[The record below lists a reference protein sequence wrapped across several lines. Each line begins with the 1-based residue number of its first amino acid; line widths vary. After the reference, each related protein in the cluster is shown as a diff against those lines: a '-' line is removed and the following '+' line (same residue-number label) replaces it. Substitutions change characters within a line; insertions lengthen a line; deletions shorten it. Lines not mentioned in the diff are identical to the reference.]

1 MKRKITSLILA
12 LAMLLSMMPAASLSV
27 FAADGHTITVNT
39 SAQTTFETKQ
49 GKQETIPLAGYFT
62 DSAGHD
68 LTYTLETTGLGLH
81 TKVKEDTLYFT
92 GSDAKTYSVEVKAA
106 CAEEASASVTFTFK
120 VAEADAGD
128 ARQYGYDETPADSVT
143 VYVTVSNDGIPL
155 LGNDNT
161 VLSHLKVEVPY
172 FDLNNQGLSQFY
184 RYHTEN
190 GSGSYVDNVVV
201 ERPTALHLY
210 LYLIGKYYLG
220 LTDKEITQGSAQ
232 IDGAEGNQG
241 VFYFDGRETVPYEDK
256 GLALNVTGSATHMYM
271 KAFWGHDE
279 NLMYYRNHVYP
290 LMSAGWGSTA
300 DYILLSD
307 DDTIDVAM
315 FSNWNF

>member
-210 LYLIGKYYLG
+210 LYLLGKYYLG
-220 LTDKEITQGSAQ
+220 LTDEEITSGSAKIQ
-232 IDGAEGNQG
+232 KQEGNRG
-241 VFYFDGRETVPYEDK
+241 VSYFDRGGVPYKDNLK
-256 GLALNVTGSATHMYM
+256 ALYITGSPTSLYM
-271 KAFWGHDE
+271 SNFWGHDE

-290 LMSAGWGSTA
+290 LMSPGTGSTA
-300 DYILLSD
+300 DYVLLSD
-307 DDTIDVAM
+307 GDTIDVAM
-315 FSNWNF
+315 FSNWSF